1 MIWKQYTKSRGGR
14 RATMIIIKCCANC
27 GYNKDDKCTS
37 RDTLITTVIAD
48 DWCPE
53 WREMEEQDDRA

>member
-1 MIWKQYTKSRGGR
+1 MIG
-14 RATMIIIKCCANC
+14 ILIKCCANC
-27 GYNKDDKCTS
+27 GYNKDDRCTS

-53 WREMEEQDDRA
+53 WKEMEEQDDRA